1 MSAPDRPLG
10 RPRVYTI
17 PPGVPFVDAL
27 AGHLLAGSAGEPLA
41 LGRTTILLPTRRAVR
56 SLREAFLRLGGGKA
70 LLLPRMTPLGD
81 IDEDAPAFAAEEAS
95 PGSAALEV
103 PPAIS
108 ELRRRLLLAELILKL
123 GGRTAEQAVALAAEL
138 ARLIDRVETERLGFE
153 NLAGLVPARYAR
165 HWQITL
171 EFLRIVTEHWP
182 KVLAAEGAVDPA
194 TRRNRLLEAR
204 TALWRKRPPRDP
216 VIAAGSTGS
225 IPATADLLAVVA
237 TLPTG
242 RVVLPGLDRH
252 TDPVAWEQLEPS
264 HPQYGLKRLLERM
277 GIDRRD
283 VEDWPCDGIAATPP
297 ARTALI
303 AEALRPADSTD
314 AWRRLAGG
322 IPRAA
327 LDGLR
332 RIDCPTPS
340 EEAGVIALLLRE
352 ALETPGRR
360 AALVTP
366 DRALARRVAVALERW
381 GVEVDDS
388 AGVPLEATPP
398 GIFLRLVAVAAAEG
412 FAPLALVALLKH
424 PLAAGGTSPGAFR
437 HRARLLERRL
447 LRGPRPAPGI
457 AGLLAALNGVEDG
470 EDRRMIAKLLDR
482 LDRALGAFAMM
493 LEGRDLDPPDLVR
506 AHVAAAEALA
516 ASDELSGAERLWVGE
531 AGEAA
536 AVFVPELAR
545 AAARFPTLAGGTY
558 PAFFASLLAGPV
570 VRPRYGRH
578 PRLAIWGPLEARLQH
593 ADLLVLGGLNEGTWP
608 AEPPVDPW
616 MSRPMRS
623 DFGLPEPERRIG
635 LAAHDFAQACAARKV
650 VLTRALKVEGTPT
663 VPSRWLLRLDNLL
676 GAAGLARDAAEPAR
690 WLAWQHALDETS
702 GPPRPIEPPA
712 PRPPVEARPRRLRV
726 TEIET
731 WMRDPY
737 AIYARRI
744 LRLEPFEPL
753 DADPGAAERG
763 SFVHHALDLF
773 LQRCPREIPVDAVE
787 RLLAVGSEAFGPAL
801 ERPGVRAFWWPRF
814 ERIARWF
821 VANERARR
829 GLLAASHSE
838 VRGTLVVP
846 GPAGPFTIV
855 GKVDRIDRLE
865 GGGLAII
872 DYKTGTTPS
881 PAEVE
886 AGLSPQLPLEA
897 AMAAE
902 GAFHEIPAGEVRELA
917 FWRLSGGEPAGEVK
931 RLSADPA
938 ALARAA
944 MDGLARLVAAFDD
957 PATPYAARPRPDWAP
972 RYSDYEHLARV
983 KEWSAPSEGGE

>member
-1 MSAPDRPLG
+1 MSAPSPPPG

-27 AGHLLAGSAGEPLA
+27 AGRLLASSAGHPLA
-41 LGRTTILLPTRRAVR
+41 LSRITILLPTRRAVR
-56 SLREAFLRLGGGKA
+56 SLREAFLRLGGGKP
-70 LLLPRMTPLGD
+70 LLLPRMAPLGD
-81 IDEDAPAFAAEEAS
+81 IDEEALGFVAEETS
-95 PGSAALEV
+95 PGAAALDV

-123 GGRTAEQAVALAAEL
+123 GGRAAEQAVALAAEL
-138 ARLIDRVETERLGFE
+138 ARLIDQVETERLGFE

-182 KVLAAEGAVDPA
+182 KVLAAEGAIDPA
-194 TRRNRLLEAR
+194 ARRNRLIEAQ

-225 IPATADLLAVVA
+225 IPATADLLALVA

-242 RVVLPGLDRH
+242 QVVLPGLDRH
-252 TDPVAWEQLEPS
+252 TDAAAWDELEPS
-264 HPQYGLKRLLERM
+264 HPQYGLKRLLERI
-277 GIDRRD
+277 GIERRE

-297 ARTALI
+297 SRAALI
-303 AEALRPADSTD
+303 AEALRPAGSTD
-314 AWRRLAGG
+314 AWRGLAGS

-340 EEAGVIALLLRE
+340 EEAGVIALIMRE
-352 ALETPGRR
+352 SLDTPGRR

-381 GVEVDDS
+381 GIEVDDS
-388 AGVPLEATPP
+388 AGVPLDVTPP
-398 GIFLRLVAVAAAEG
+398 GVFLRLVAAAAAEA

-424 PLAAGGTSPGAFR
+424 PLATGGMSPGAFR
-437 HRARLLERRL
+437 HQARLLERRL
-447 LRGPRPAPGI
+447 LRGPRPGAGI
-457 AGLLAALNGVEDG
+457 AGLRAALGGVEDREYG
-470 EDRRMIAKLLDR
+470 KIIAKLIDR
-482 LDRALGAFAMM
+482 LERALGAFAAL
-493 LEGRDLDPPDLVR
+493 LEGTALDAPGLVR
-506 AHVAAAEALA
+506 AHAAAAEALA
-516 ASDELSGAERLWVGE
+516 ASDELSGAERLWAGE

-536 AVFVPELAR
+536 AAFVAELVQ
-545 AAARFPTLAGGTY
+545 AAARFPKLAGNTY
-558 PAFFASLLAGPV
+558 PAFLASLLAGPV

-593 ADLLVLGGLNEGTWP
+593 ADLLILGGLNEGTWP

-616 MSRPMRS
+616 MSRPMRG

-635 LAAHDFAQACAARKV
+635 LAAHDFAQACAGPQV

-676 GAAGLARDAAEPAR
+676 RATGLAWDTAEAAR
-690 WLAWQHALDETS
+690 WLAWQRALDETG
-702 GPPRPIEPPA
+702 GPPQPTEPPA
-712 PRPPVEARPRRLRV
+712 PRPPVAARPRRLRV

-744 LRLEPFEPL
+744 LRLEPLDPL

-763 SFVHHALDLF
+763 SFIHRALDLF
-773 LQRCPREIPVDAVE
+773 LRRYPKKLPADAVE
-787 RLLAVGSEAFGPAL
+787 RLLALGAEAFGPAL

-814 ERIARWF
+814 ERVAQWF
-821 VANERARR
+821 VANERERR
-829 GLLAASHSE
+829 ALVAASHSE
-838 VRGTLVVP
+838 VRGTLTLP
-846 GPAGPFTIV
+846 GPAGPFTLV
-855 GKVDRIDRLE
+855 GKADRIDRLE
-865 GGGLAII
+865 AGGLAII
-872 DYKTGTTPS
+872 DYKTGTTPTA
-881 PAEVE
+881 AEVA
-886 AGLSPQLPLEA
+886 AGFAPQLPLEA

-902 GAFHEIPAGEVRELA
+902 GAFHEVPAGEVRELA
-917 FWRLSGGEPAGEVK
+917 FWRLSGGAPAGEE
-931 RLSADPA
+931 RPLSGDPA

-944 MDGLARLVAAFDD
+944 MDGLKRLIAAFDD

-972 RYSDYEHLARV
+972 RYSDYEHLARI
-983 KEWSAPSEGGE
+983 KEWSSPGEGGE